1 MKIINHLI
9 VKFLPLVPR
18 KLVYLIAR
26 KYIAGP
32 TLDDAIRVTRELNAR
47 GMMATID
54 VLGEFIATREGALH
68 ELEMCRNTLQ
78 AIRDHRLDANLSVK
92 PTSLGLGI
100 DAEFGFQNIRQLV
113 QLASEFNN
121 FVRLDMENS
130 PFTSKTLELYQRLR
144 REFPRNVGVVVQA
157 YLFRTFEDVRQL
169 SESPTNIR
177 LCKGI
182 YLESAEIAWQTRG
195 AVRDN
200 YQKILEFALQNGIY
214 VGIATHDDP
223 LIEFA
228 AGLIRK
234 LKLEKSAYEF
244 QMLLG
249 VREPVRDPI
258 AADGHRIRIYVP
270 YGEDW
275 YGYSTRR
282 LKENPNVAGHI
293 VKRLFFK

>member
-1 MKIINHLI
+1 MKIINNLI

-18 KLVYLIAR
+18 KLVYFIAR

-32 TLDDAIRVTRELNAR
+32 ALQDAVRVTRALNAR
-47 GMMATID
+47 GILTTID
-54 VLGEFIATREGALH
+54 VLGEFITTREGALH
-68 ELEMCRNTLQ
+68 ELELCCKTLQ
-78 AIRDHRLDANLSVK
+78 AIQDHGLNANLSVK

-100 DAEFGFQNIRQLV
+100 DVEFGFQNIRQLV
-113 QLASEFNN
+113 QLASKFNN

-130 PFTSKTLELYQRLR
+130 LFTSKTLYLYQRLR
-144 REFPRNVGVVVQA
+144 EEFPRNVGVVVQA
-157 YLFRTFEDVRQL
+157 YLLRTFDDVRQL
-169 SESPTNIR
+169 NELPTNIR

-182 YLESAEIAWQTRG
+182 YLEPAEIAFQARED
-195 AVRDN
+195 VRDN
-200 YQKILEFALQNGIY
+200 YRKILEFALQNQIY
-214 VGIATHDDP
+214 VGIATHDDRLIQFASQ
-223 LIEFA
+223 LIEE
-228 AGLIRK
+228 

-249 VREPVRDPI
+249 VREPIRDQI
-258 AADGHRIRIYVP
+258 VADGHRIRIYVP

-293 VKRLFFK
+293 VKSLFFK

>member
-9 VKFLPLVPR
+9 VRFLPLVPR
-18 KLVYLIAR
+18 KMVYLIAR

-54 VLGEFIATREGALH
+54 VLGEFITTREAALH
-68 ELEMCRNTLQ
+68 ELELCRNTLQ
-78 AIRDHRLDANLSVK
+78 AIRDFQLDANLSVK

-100 DAEFGFQNIRQLV
+100 DEEFGFQNIRQLV

-130 PFTSKTLELYQRLR
+130 PFTAKTLELYRWLR

-157 YLFRTFEDVRQL
+157 YLFRTFEDVRLL
-169 SESPTNIR
+169 SELPTNIR

-182 YLESAEIAWQTRG
+182 YLEPAEIAWQTRE
-195 AVRDN
+195 AVRAN
-200 YQKILEFALQNGIY
+200 YRKILEFALQNGIY

-228 AGLIRK
+228 GELIQK
-234 LKLEKSAYEF
+234 LKLDKSAYEF

-249 VREPVRDPI
+249 VREPVRDQI
-258 AADGHRIRIYVP
+258 VAEGHRIRIYVP

-293 VKRLFFK
+293 VKSLFLK

>member
-1 MKIINHLI
+1 MNILNRLI
-9 VKFLPLVPR
+9 VKLLPLVPR

-32 TLDDAIRVTRELNAR
+32 TLKDAIQVTRELNAK
-47 GMMATID
+47 GIMTTID
-54 VLGEFIATREGALH
+54 VLGEFISTHEGALH
-68 ELEMCRNTLQ
+68 ELESCRKTLV
-78 AIRDHRLDANLSVK
+78 AIKEHQLDANLSVK

-100 DAEFGFQNIRQLV
+100 DPEFGYENIRQLV
-113 QLASEFNN
+113 QLAGEFNN

-130 PFTSKTLELYQRLR
+130 PYTSQTLELYQRLR
-144 REFPRNVGVVVQA
+144 GEFPGNVGVVVQA
-157 YLFRTFEDVRQL
+157 YLFRTFDDVRHLNQA
-169 SESPTNIR
+169 PTNIR

-182 YLESAEIAWQTRG
+182 YLEPPEIAFQERE

-200 YQKILEFALQNGIY
+200 YKKTIEFALKNDIY

-223 LIEFA
+223 LIDHAYE
-228 AGLIRK
+228 LIQE
-234 LKLEKSAYEF
+234 LQLDKSTYEF

-249 VREPVRDPI
+249 VREHIRDKI
-258 AADGHRIRIYVP
+258 VADGHRIRIYVP

-293 VKRLFFK
+293 VKNFFVK

>member
-32 TLDDAIRVTRELNAR
+32 TLDDAIRVTRDLNAR

-78 AIRDHRLDANLSVK
+78 AIRDHRLDANISVK

-130 PFTSKTLELYQRLR
+130 PFTSKTLQLYQRLR

-169 SESPTNIR
+169 SELPTNIR

-182 YLESAEIAWQTRG
+182 YLESSEIAWQTRE
-195 AVRDN
+195 AVRAN
-200 YQKILEFALQNGIY
+200 YRKILEFALENGIY

-249 VREPVRDPI
+249 VREPVRDQI

-293 VKRLFFK
+293 VKSLFFK